1 MRKFIRII
9 CIIIFIVIVMVVIYN
24 NNLTI
29 EQKIGSNQINVLG
42 FEKRDV
48 SDLQRYAIQEGFE
61 YVEHDAG
68 YQFSNFLRKEYNEEN
83 SICTEY
89 KESIVYDGSP
99 NKIEYT
105 CESRDTLYIYV
116 YDFESNSWYTNEN
129 YTEDERDFYF
139 KDYGNQ
145 IDTPSKEQEVFDKE
159 FKYIHEKIKNG
170 VKELEDNGNEN

>member
-1 MRKFIRII
+1 MRKFIRNI

-48 SDLQRYAIQEGFE
+48 SNLEKYAIQEGLE

-68 YQFSNFLRKEYNEEN
+68 FQFSNFLRKKYNEEN
-83 SICTEY
+83 SICTDY
-89 KESIVYDGSP
+89 KKIMIYDGSP
-99 NKIEYT
+99 NKIQYT
-105 CESRDTLYIYV
+105 CVSRDTLYIYV

-129 YTEDERDFYF
+129 YTEDEQDFYF
-139 KDYGNQ
+139 KNYGNQ

-159 FKYIHEKIKNG
+159 FKDIHEEITKG
-170 VKELEDNGNEN
+170 VKNFVKEE

>member
-1 MRKFIRII
+1 MRKFIRNI

-48 SDLQRYAIQEGFE
+48 SNLEKYAIQEGFE
-61 YVEHDAG
+61 YIEHDPG
-68 YQFSNFLRKEYNEEN
+68 FQFSNFLRKEYNEEN

-129 YTEDERDFYF
+129 LTEEEDFTFGHYTWIKQPINFQHEFNSEFED
-139 KDYGNQ
+139 
-145 IDTPSKEQEVFDKE
+145 
-159 FKYIHEKIKNG
+159 IHEEIRNG
-170 VKELEDNGNEN
+170 VKILMIMKIK